1 MMRSQIVVIAFLGL
15 AVSGCVESQS
25 AYVPAVDPGENEMPN
40 QSTSE
45 TGQYIVE
52 STSADGSRVIRYQVE
67 TMRPELRRVVGSDGQ
82 ENVRLETVTSTEERV
97 ITVPHGEDIAEYL
110 QMSDDGNTVQTE
122 SPTGGTTDV
131 NPIPPSPAPAPE

>member
-25 AYVPAVDPGENEMPN
+25 AYVPIDPVEIETPN

-45 TGQYIVE
+45 TSQYIVE
-52 STSADGSRVIRYQVE
+52 STNADGSRVIRYQVE
-67 TMRPELRRVVGSDGQ
+67 TMKPELRRVVGSDGQ

-97 ITVPHGEDIAEYL
+97 ITVPHGEDIAEFL
-110 QMSDDGNTVQTE
+110 RTSEGGRTGQAE
-122 SPTGGTTDV
+122 SPTGDTTGLG
-131 NPIPPSPAPAPE
+131 PTPPPPAPAVN

>member
-1 MMRSQIVVIAFLGL
+1 MRSQIVAIAFLGL

-25 AYVPAVDPGENEMPN
+25 AYAPVDPVEIETPN

-45 TGQYIVE
+45 TSQYIVE
-52 STSADGSRVIRYQVE
+52 STNADGSRVIRYQVE
-67 TMRPELRRVVGSDGQ
+67 TMKPELRRVVGSDGQ

-110 QMSDDGNTVQTE
+110 QMLDDGNTVQTE

-131 NPIPPSPAPAPE
+131 NPIPPSPVPAPE

>member
-1 MMRSQIVVIAFLGL
+1 MRSQIVAIAFLGL

-25 AYVPAVDPGENEMPN
+25 AYAPVDPVEIETPN

-45 TGQYIVE
+45 TSQYIVE
-52 STSADGSRVIRYQVE
+52 STNADGSRVIRYQVE
-67 TMRPELRRVVGSDGQ
+67 TMKPELRRVVGSDGQ

-110 QMSDDGNTVQTE
+110 QMLDDGNTVQTE

-131 NPIPPSPAPAPE
+131 KPIPPSPAPAPE